1 MRSKA
6 HKKRY
11 WATLGAFVVGIFLA
25 FLVFRSANSS
35 NCGIFAPIIRLFGFN
50 FTIILFVLGLPSIV
64 FLVERRFVCKDEI
77 EAKKR
82 ARAIAYR
89 EEAKIKAEETKR
101 KEEED
106 RRIAEANAELWSE
119 RWESYIKPL
128 LKFIL
133 IALAILTAI
142 IVIAGGIESFIS
154 SFGII
159 AFLLVIIIVIL
170 LVKR

>member
-1 MRSKA
+1 MRRKA

-25 FLVFRSANSS
+25 FLVFRSSNSS
-35 NCGIFAPIIRLFGFN
+35 NLGIFAPMIRFLGFN
-50 FTIILFVLGLPSIV
+50 FTIILFVLGLPLIT

-133 IALAILTAI
+133 IALAILITI
-142 IVIAGGIESFIS
+142 IVIVGGIESFIS

>member
-1 MRSKA
+1 MKSKA

-25 FLVFRSANSS
+25 FLVFRSANIS
-35 NCGIFAPIIRLFGFN
+35 NWGIFAPIIRLFGFN
-50 FTIILFVLGLPSIV
+50 LTIVLFVLGLPLIV

-133 IALAILTAI
+133 IALAILIAI
-142 IVIAGGIESFIS
+142 IVIVGGVESFIS

>member
-11 WATLGAFVVGIFLA
+11 WVTLGAFVVGIFLA

-35 NCGIFAPIIRLFGFN
+35 NWGIFAPIIRIFGFN
-50 FTIILFVLGLPSIV
+50 FTIILFVLGLPLIT

-82 ARAIAYR
+82 ARAILRR

-133 IALAILTAI
+133 IALAILITI
-142 IVIAGGIESFIS
+142 IVIVGGIESFIS

>member
-1 MRSKA
+1 MRRKA

-25 FLVFRSANSS
+25 FLAFRSANSS
-35 NCGIFAPIIRLFGFN
+35 SLGIFASIIRIFGFN
-50 FTIILFVLGLPSIV
+50 FTIVLFVLGLPLIT

-133 IALAILTAI
+133 IALSILIAI
-142 IVIAGGIESFIS
+142 IVIVGGIESFIS

-170 LVKR
+170 LIKR

>member
-1 MRSKA
+1 MRRKA

-11 WATLGAFVVGIFLA
+11 WVTLGAFVVGIFLA
-25 FLVFRSANSS
+25 FLAFRSANSS
-35 NCGIFAPIIRLFGFN
+35 NLGIFAPMIRFLGFN
-50 FTIILFVLGLPSIV
+50 FTIILFVLGLPLIT

-133 IALAILTAI
+133 IALAILIAI
-142 IVIAGGIESFIS
+142 IVIVGGIESFIS

-170 LVKR
+170 LIKR

>member
-1 MRSKA
+1 MGSKT
-6 HKKRY
+6 HKKRC
-11 WATLGAFVVGIFLA
+11 WV
-25 FLVFRSANSS
+25 
-35 NCGIFAPIIRLFGFN
+35 
-50 FTIILFVLGLPSIV
+50 TIILAIIGSVLTIAGTVYCILAVDRESAAILPIV
-64 FLVERRFVCKDEI
+64 GITATFFPCLLCYLIEYRIRFKKEI
-77 EAKKR
+77 AVKNR
-82 ARAIAYR
+82 ARAIKAA
-89 EEAKIKAEETKR
+89 EEAKR

-133 IALAILTAI
+133 IAVAILIAI
-142 IVIAGGIESFIS
+142 FVIVGGIESFIS

-159 AFLLVIIIVIL
+159 AFLLVIIIIIL

>member
-11 WATLGAFVVGIFLA
+11 WVTLGAFVVGIFLA

-35 NCGIFAPIIRLFGFN
+35 NYAIFAPIIRLFGFN
-50 FTIILFVLGLPSIV
+50 FTIILFVLGLPLIT

-133 IALAILTAI
+133 IALAILITI
-142 IVIAGGIESFIS
+142 ILIVGGIESFIS

>member
-1 MRSKA
+1 MRRKA

-11 WATLGAFVVGIFLA
+11 WVTLGAFVVGIFLA
-25 FLVFRSANSS
+25 FLAFRSANSS
-35 NCGIFAPIIRLFGFN
+35 NLGIFAPMIRFLGFN
-50 FTIILFVLGLPSIV
+50 FTIVLFVLGLPLIT

-133 IALAILTAI
+133 IALAILIAI
-142 IVIAGGIESFIS
+142 IVIVGGIESFIS

-170 LVKR
+170 LIKR

>member
-1 MRSKA
+1 MRRKA

-11 WATLGAFVVGIFLA
+11 WVTLGAFVVGIFLA
-25 FLVFRSANSS
+25 FLAFRSANSS
-35 NCGIFAPIIRLFGFN
+35 NLGIFAPMIRFLGFN
-50 FTIILFVLGLPSIV
+50 FTIILFVLGLPLIT

-82 ARAIAYR
+82 ARAILRR

-133 IALAILTAI
+133 IALAILITI
-142 IVIAGGIESFIS
+142 IVIVGGIESFIS

-170 LVKR
+170 LIKR

>member
-11 WATLGAFVVGIFLA
+11 WFTLGAFVVGIFLA

-35 NCGIFAPIIRLFGFN
+35 NWGIFAPIILFFGFP
-50 FTIILFVLGLPSIV
+50 FTIILFVLGLPLIT

-106 RRIAEANAELWSE
+106 RRIAEANAELWQE

-133 IALAILTAI
+133 IALAILTTI
-142 IVIAGGIESFIS
+142 IVVVGGIESFIS

>member
-1 MRSKA
+1 MRRKA

-11 WATLGAFVVGIFLA
+11 WVTLGAFVVGIFLA
-25 FLVFRSANSS
+25 FLAFRSANSS
-35 NCGIFAPIIRLFGFN
+35 NLGIFAPMIRFLGFN
-50 FTIILFVLGLPSIV
+50 FTIILFVLGLPLIT

-82 ARAIAYR
+82 ARAILRR

-133 IALAILTAI
+133 IALAILIAI
-142 IVIAGGIESFIS
+142 IVIVGGIESFIS

-170 LVKR
+170 LIKR

>member
-11 WATLGAFVVGIFLA
+11 WVTLGAFVVGIFLA

-35 NCGIFAPIIRLFGFN
+35 NFGIFAPIIRFFGFN
-50 FTIILFVLGLPSIV
+50 FTIILFVLGLPLIV

-133 IALAILTAI
+133 IALAILIAI
-142 IVIAGGIESFIS
+142 IVICLS
-154 SFGII
+154 I
-159 AFLLVIIIVIL
+159 AIL
-170 LVKR
+170 INT

>member
-11 WATLGAFVVGIFLA
+11 WVTLGAFVVGIFLA

-35 NCGIFAPIIRLFGFN
+35 NWGIFYPIIQFFGFN
-50 FTIILFVLGLPSIV
+50 FTIILFVLWLPLIA

-119 RWESYIKPL
+119 RWEGYIKPL

-133 IALAILTAI
+133 IALAILITI
-142 IVIAGGIESFIS
+142 IVIVGGIKSFIS

-170 LVKR
+170 LAKR

>member
-6 HKKRY
+6 RKKRY
-11 WATLGAFVVGIFLA
+11 WVTLGAFVVGIFLA

-35 NCGIFAPIIRLFGFN
+35 NWGIFAPMIRFLGFN
-50 FTIILFVLGLPSIV
+50 FTIILFVLGLPLIT

-119 RWESYIKPL
+119 RWKSYIKPL

-133 IALAILTAI
+133 IALAILIAI
-142 IVIAGGIESFIS
+142 IVIVGGIESFIS

>member
-1 MRSKA
+1 MRRKA

-25 FLVFRSANSS
+25 FLAFRSANSS
-35 NCGIFAPIIRLFGFN
+35 NLGIFAPMIRFFGFN
-50 FTIILFVLGLPSIV
+50 FTIVLFVLGLPLIT

-133 IALAILTAI
+133 IALSILIAI
-142 IVIAGGIESFIS
+142 IVIVGGIESFIS

-170 LVKR
+170 LIKR

>member
-1 MRSKA
+1 MRIKA
-6 HKKRY
+6 RKKRY

-25 FLVFRSANSS
+25 FLVFRSSNSS
-35 NCGIFAPIIRLFGFN
+35 NLGIFAPIIRIFGSN
-50 FTIILFVLGLPSIV
+50 FTIILFVLGLPLIT

-82 ARAIAYR
+82 ARSIAYR

-133 IALAILTAI
+133 IALAILITI
-142 IVIAGGIESFIS
+142 IVIVGGIESFIS

>member
-11 WATLGAFVVGIFLA
+11 WVTLGAFVVGIFLA

-35 NCGIFAPIIRLFGFN
+35 NFGVFSPIIQFFGFN
-50 FTIILFVLGLPSIV
+50 FTIILFVLWLPLIA

-106 RRIAEANAELWSE
+106 RRIAEVNAELWSE

-133 IALAILTAI
+133 IALAILITI
-142 IVIAGGIESFIS
+142 IVIVGGIESFIS

-170 LVKR
+170 LIKR

>member
-1 MRSKA
+1 MGSKV

-11 WATLGAFVVGIFLA
+11 WVTLGAFVVGIFLA
-25 FLVFRSANSS
+25 FLVFGSANSS
-35 NCGIFAPIIRLFGFN
+35 NWGIFDPIIQFFGFN
-50 FTIILFVLGLPSIV
+50 FTIILFVLGLPLIV
-64 FLVERRFVCKDEI
+64 FLVERRFVCKDKI

-133 IALAILTAI
+133 IALAILITI
-142 IVIAGGIESFIS
+142 IVIVGGIESFIS

-159 AFLLVIIIVIL
+159 AFLLVIMIIIQ

>member
-1 MRSKA
+1 MRRKA

-11 WATLGAFVVGIFLA
+11 WVTPGAFVVGIFLA

-35 NCGIFAPIIRLFGFN
+35 NCGIFAPIIMIFGFN
-50 FTIILFVLGLPSIV
+50 FTIILFVLGLPLIV
-64 FLVERRFVCKDEI
+64 FLVERRFVCREEI

-82 ARAIAYR
+82 ARAILRR
-89 EEAKIKAEETKR
+89 EEAKIKAEETRR

-106 RRIAEANAELWSE
+106 RRFAEANAELWSE
-119 RWESYIKPL
+119 RWEGYIKPL

-133 IALAILTAI
+133 IALAILIAI
-142 IVIAGGIESFIS
+142 IMIVGGIESFIS

-170 LVKR
+170 LIKR

>member
-6 HKKRY
+6 RKKRY
-11 WATLGAFVVGIFLA
+11 WFTLGAFVVGIFLA

-35 NCGIFAPIIRLFGFN
+35 NYGIFAPIIRFFGFN
-50 FTIILFVLGLPSIV
+50 FTIILFVLGLPLIT
-64 FLVERRFVCKDEI
+64 FLVERRFVCREEI
-77 EAKKR
+77 EAHKR
-82 ARAIAYR
+82 AVAILRR

-119 RWESYIKPL
+119 RWEGYIKPL

-133 IALAILTAI
+133 IALAILITI
-142 IVIAGGIESFIS
+142 ILIVGGIESFIS

-159 AFLLVIIIVIL
+159 AFLLVIMIIIQ

>member
-1 MRSKA
+1 MGSKA

-11 WATLGAFVVGIFLA
+11 WFTLVAFVVGIFLA
-25 FLVFRSANSS
+25 FLVLRSANSS
-35 NCGIFAPIIRLFGFN
+35 NWVIFAHIIRFFGRN
-50 FTIILFVLGLPSIV
+50 FTIILFVLGLPLIT
-64 FLVERRFVCKDEI
+64 FLVERRFVCREEI

-82 ARAIAYR
+82 ARAIVYR
-89 EEAKIKAEETKR
+89 EEAKRKAEETKR

-133 IALAILTAI
+133 IALAILIAI
-142 IVIAGGIESFIS
+142 IVIVGGIESFIS
-154 SFGII
+154 AFGII
-159 AFLLVIIIVIL
+159 AFLLVIIIIIL

>member
-11 WATLGAFVVGIFLA
+11 WVTLGAFVVGIFLA
-25 FLVFRSANSS
+25 FLVFRSSDSS
-35 NCGIFAPIIRLFGFN
+35 NWGIFTPIIRFFGYG
-50 FTIILFVLGLPSIV
+50 FTIVLFVLGLPLAT
-64 FLVERRFVCKDEI
+64 FLVERRFICREEI

-82 ARAIAYR
+82 AKVIAYR
-89 EEAKIKAEETKR
+89 EEAKRKTEEAKR

-133 IALAILTAI
+133 IALAILIAI

-159 AFLLVIIIVIL
+159 AFLLVIIIIIL
-170 LVKR
+170 IAKR

>member
-11 WATLGAFVVGIFLA
+11 WVTLGAFVVGIFLA

-35 NCGIFAPIIRLFGFN
+35 NWGIFDPIIQFFGFN
-50 FTIILFVLGLPSIV
+50 FTIILFVLWLPLIV

-119 RWESYIKPL
+119 RWKGYIKPL

-133 IALAILTAI
+133 IALAILITI
-142 IVIAGGIESFIS
+142 IVIVGGIESFIS

-159 AFLLVIIIVIL
+159 AFLLVIIIIIL
-170 LVKR
+170 LAKR

>member
-1 MRSKA
+1 MISKA

-11 WATLGAFVVGIFLA
+11 WVTLGAFVVGVFLA

-35 NCGIFAPIIRLFGFN
+35 NWGIFAPIIRIFGFN
-50 FTIILFVLGLPSIV
+50 FTIILFVLGLPLIT

-106 RRIAEANAELWSE
+106 RRIAEANAELWTE

-133 IALAILTAI
+133 IALAILIAI
-142 IVIAGGIESFIS
+142 IVIVGGIESFIS

-159 AFLLVIIIVIL
+159 AFLLVIIIAIL
-170 LVKR
+170 LIKR

>member
-11 WATLGAFVVGIFLA
+11 WVTLGAFVVGIFLA
-25 FLVFRSANSS
+25 FLVFRNANSS
-35 NCGIFAPIIRLFGFN
+35 NFGVFAPIIQFFGFN
-50 FTIILFVLGLPSIV
+50 FTIILFVLWLPLIA

-106 RRIAEANAELWSE
+106 RRIAKANAELWSE

-133 IALAILTAI
+133 IALAILITI
-142 IVIAGGIESFIS
+142 IVIVGGIESFIS

>member
-1 MRSKA
+1 MRRKA

-11 WATLGAFVVGIFLA
+11 WVTLGAFVVGIFLA
-25 FLVFRSANSS
+25 FLAFRSANSS
-35 NCGIFAPIIRLFGFN
+35 NLGIFAPMIRFLGFN
-50 FTIILFVLGLPSIV
+50 FTIILFVLGLPLIT

-106 RRIAEANAELWSE
+106 RRIAEANAELLSE

-133 IALAILTAI
+133 IALAILIAI
-142 IVIAGGIESFIS
+142 IVIVGGIESFIS

-170 LVKR
+170 LIKR

>member
-1 MRSKA
+1 MRRKA

-11 WATLGAFVVGIFLA
+11 WVTLGAFVVGIFLA
-25 FLVFRSANSS
+25 FLAFRSANSS
-35 NCGIFAPIIRLFGFN
+35 NLGIFAPMIRFLGFN
-50 FTIILFVLGLPSIV
+50 FTIILFVLGLPLIT

-119 RWESYIKPL
+119 RWEGYIKPL

-133 IALAILTAI
+133 IALAILITI
-142 IVIAGGIESFIS
+142 IVIVGGIESFIS